1 MKTYMVPKDDQF
13 HDVKMF
19 LINLSEEPLKIPY
32 TLFVTMDF
40 ISLKYMPH
48 KTLLMIAAKL
58 EIDHSKSRNLIEDIK
73 ANIKFE

>member
-1 MKTYMVPKDDQF
+1 MYLVPKEDQF

-32 TLFVTMDF
+32 ALFVSMDF
-40 ISLKYMPH
+40 TSLSYMPN
-48 KTLLMIAAKL
+48 KTLLLIANKL

-73 ANIKFE
+73 ANIKFD

>member
-1 MKTYMVPKDDQF
+1 MYLVPKEDQF

-32 TLFVTMDF
+32 ALFVSMDF

-48 KTLLMIAAKL
+48 KTLILIANKL
-58 EIDHSKSRNLIEDIK
+58 EIQIQPTETIIEKIK
-73 ANIKFE
+73 ANIQFEI